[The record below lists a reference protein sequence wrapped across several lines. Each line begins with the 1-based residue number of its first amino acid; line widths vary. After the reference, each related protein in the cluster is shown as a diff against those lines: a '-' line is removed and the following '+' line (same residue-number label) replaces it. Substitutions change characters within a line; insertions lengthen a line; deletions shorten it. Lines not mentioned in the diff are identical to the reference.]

1 MRNIETVKAFYA
13 TLDKSYLSP
22 DVVIEITE
30 DFPESGVY
38 KGPDGFFGVF
48 FPRLMAHFLDW
59 KTQPQEFLD
68 AGEKVVVL
76 GNYSATA
83 TATGVDFSAPFVHTW
98 TLADEKM
105 VRLQQLANT
114 MIIQRALGWIKAS
127 GPSGGSPI

>member
-1 MRNIETVKAFYA
+1 
-13 TLDKSYLSP
+13 
-22 DVVIEITE
+22 
-30 DFPESGVY
+30 
-38 KGPDGFFGVF
+38 
-48 FPRLMAHFLDW
+48 MAHFLDW

-83 TATGVDFSAPFVHTW
+83 AATGVPFSAPFVHTW

-127 GPSGGSPI
+127 EPTGGPPI